1 MDDLRRLANEYSTL
15 AKRIAQKNR
24 EVYGD
29 REDRKRLELEMID
42 IMKTPEFATV
52 RNFQHQGCTFKVD
65 PPGSWKGSWYISKTD
80 LHSDIVSYFQS
91 TAQASGDGCYGFFVN
106 RHDARATQTD
116 WRICWTNPNGE

>member
-80 LHSDIVSYFQS
+80 LYSDIVSYFNS
-91 TAQASGDGCYGFFVN
+91 TAQQSPEGCYGFIVN